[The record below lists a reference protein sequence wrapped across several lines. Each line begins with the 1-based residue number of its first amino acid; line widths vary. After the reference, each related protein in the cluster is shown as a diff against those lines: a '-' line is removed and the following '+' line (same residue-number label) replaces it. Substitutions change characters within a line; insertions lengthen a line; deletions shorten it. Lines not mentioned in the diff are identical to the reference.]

1 MHEAI
6 SRALKADAL
15 IYAIGIGD
23 RYQYGINEGALKKI
37 TEGTGGRAYFPRNE
51 RELREAFA
59 QIERELREQY
69 LVAYSPSNK
78 SRDGSYRRVAIEIVN
93 SELRKENLRL
103 TYRPGYF
110 AKTPSGTPAEKPKK
124 P

>member
-1 MHEAI
+1 
-6 SRALKADAL
+6 
-15 IYAIGIGD
+15 
-23 RYQYGINEGALKKI
+23 
-37 TEGTGGRAYFPRNE
+37 
-51 RELREAFA
+51 LRESFA

-78 SRDGSYRRVAIEIVN
+78 SRDGSYRRVAIEIIN
-93 SELRKENLRL
+93 PELRKESLRL

-110 AKTPSGTPAEKPKK
+110 AKTPSGTPAEKPKN